1 MHFNYASLSTLAS
14 AKVADQAD
22 SSSSP
27 KRARIEPESSTM
39 SDADGDST
47 MHSSPRSSVSDDLF
61 PGADADVAAA
71 AAAAATTST
80 NTAQNNNHST
90 NLLDGGGVPL
100 PSTPAANTIKT
111 ADLSPPNSQG
121 APVLGGPVDATTINA
136 NGKRVYYTANSGAAL
151 SLDGGKGKT
160 PLDLRGGASTPAAA
174 RELGD
179 AAGNGANVVAA
190 SVHAASG
197 YRWDRE
203 ADAPGWAW
211 KNKKSQEEW
220 YKAEQS
226 FVERDRMVKA
236 RYGDPLEG
244 TRLEV

>member
-1 MHFNYASLSTLAS
+1 
-14 AKVADQAD
+14 
-22 SSSSP
+22 
-27 KRARIEPESSTM
+27 M

-71 AAAAATTST
+71 AAAAAAAST
-80 NTAQNNNHST
+80 NTAQNNDHST

-100 PSTPAANTIKT
+100 PSTPAASTIKT
-111 ADLSPPNSQG
+111 VDLSPPNSQG
-121 APVLGGPVDATTINA
+121 APVLGAPVDATTINA

-151 SLDGGKGKT
+151 SLDGGKGKA
-160 PLDLRGGASTPAAA
+160 PLDVNNGGASSSSAAA
-174 RELGD
+174 GELGD
-179 AAGNGANVVAA
+179 AAANGAKVVAP

-197 YRWDRE
+197 YRWERE

-211 KNKKSQEEW
+211 KNKKSQEDW
-220 YKAEQS
+220 YKAEES

-244 TRLEV
+244 TRVEV